1 MKIDTFFPPS
11 RSRPARREEGGG
23 GREEGGGGSE
33 EGGGRREL
41 ARRVVLVGVLLVGL
55 LDEVALA
62 PDGLVPQQSVAHLPT
77 LPLMPPAHGHAES
90 EEGGGG
96 RRRKEEGGRR
106 KEEGRRR
113 EKEERRKEEER
124 RRTTKRRGSPF
135 FIYTNSRSTANAARC
150 YIIYNI

>member
-1 MKIDTFFPPS
+1 M
-11 RSRPARREEGGG
+11 
-23 GREEGGGGSE
+23 E

-96 RRRKEEGGRR
+96 RRRKEEGGRKKEEGER
-106 KEEGRRR
+106 KKKEGRRR
-113 EKEERRKEEER
+113 KGEEQQKEEAHHSLYIQTPDRPPTRLL
-124 RRTTKRRGSPF
+124 
-135 FIYTNSRSTANAARC
+135 C
-150 YIIYNI
+150 YVICNM